1 MIHLVVEKT
10 IDVVVLLYITPLT
23 NYKKKILLFINTNI
37 TMLTKSW

>member
-23 NYKKKILLFINTNI
+23 NYKKKYYYSLIQILQC
-37 TMLTKSW
+37 